1 MGIAGFVRDKDTEL
15 GIADA
20 VIAVDGI
27 NHDVTTGVCGGELGW
42 RCGEGVRLGQRLRIT
57 ESGSCFSL
65 LAAWGGD
72 YWRLLTPGDYMVTA
86 SAEGYHSV
94 TRSCR
99 VTFEEGP
106 VPCNFHLT
114 KTPKQR
120 LRELLA
126 AGAKVPPDLRRRLE
140 KLRGRKD

>member
-1 MGIAGFVRDKDTEL
+1 M
-15 GIADA
+15 
-20 VIAVDGI
+20 
-27 NHDVTTGVCGGELGW
+27 
-42 RCGEGVRLGQRLRIT
+42 
-57 ESGSCFSL
+57 
-65 LAAWGGD
+65 
-72 YWRLLTPGDYMVTA
+72 LTPGDYMVTA

-106 VPCNFHLT
+106 VPCNFQLT

-126 AGAKVPPDLRRRLE
+126 AGAKLPPDLRRRLE
-140 KLRGRKD
+140 RLRGRRRTESSG

>member
-1 MGIAGFVRDKDTEL
+1 MEVGGFSL
-15 GIADA
+15 GR
-20 VIAVDGI
+20 
-27 NHDVTTGVCGGELGW
+27 E
-42 RCGEGVRLGQRLRIT
+42 LRIPRL
-57 ESGSCFSL
+57 SSCPSL
-65 LAAWGGD
+65 LSAWGGD

-86 SAEGYHSV
+86 SAEGYHTV

-140 KLRGRKD
+140 RLRGKKD

>member
-15 GIADA
+15 GLADA

-27 NHDVTTGVCGGELGW
+27 NHDVTTGVCGREELVEVWG
-42 RCGEGVRLGQRLRIT
+42 GFGLGQRLRIIGP
-57 ESGSCFSL
+57 SFCFSL
-65 LAAWGGD
+65 LSAWGGD

-140 KLRGRKD
+140 RLRGQKD

>member
-1 MGIAGFVRDKDTEL
+1 MGIAGVVRDKDTEL

-27 NHDVTTGVCGGELGW
+27 NHDVTT
-42 RCGEGVRLGQRLRIT
+42 
-57 ESGSCFSL
+57 
-65 LAAWGGD
+65 AWGGD

-86 SAEGYHSV
+86 SAEGYHTV

-106 VPCNFHLT
+106 VPCNFRLT

-126 AGAKVPPDLRRRLE
+126 AASCWQPGPRCPRIF
-140 KLRGRKD
+140 GGGWSG

>member
-1 MGIAGFVRDKDTEL
+1 MEVGGFSL
-15 GIADA
+15 GR
-20 VIAVDGI
+20 
-27 NHDVTTGVCGGELGW
+27 E
-42 RCGEGVRLGQRLRIT
+42 LRIPGL
-57 ESGSCFSL
+57 SSCPSL
-65 LAAWGGD
+65 LSAWGGD

-86 SAEGYHSV
+86 SAEGYHTV

-140 KLRGRKD
+140 RLRGQKD